1 MSKFSVM
8 AALAASIALPACSE
22 PEFTVEDAK
31 ASLYRQTQTT
41 PGHEENL
48 KAYCALVIRG
58 VRENAYSIEVR
69 KLANNHATLCRFIG
83 FT

>member
-1 MSKFSVM
+1 
-8 AALAASIALPACSE
+8 
-22 PEFTVEDAK
+22 
-31 ASLYRQTQTT
+31 
-41 PGHEENL
+41 L